1 MKIYNKKISN
11 NLKLSEIN
19 FKGLNLSKSSFKG
32 KYLNKCDF
40 WESKLENINFENTV
54 IKNSIFTDANLFKSS
69 FLNSKLID
77 INFTHANLRNVNFKG
92 CFFKN
97 VNLRDA
103 IYDAKTKWPKH
114 FSPEVYGAI
123 KYVKSI
129 KLNKKDKVKKAP
141 KNINKIVNAL
151 TKGKGYYVVEN
162 YFKKEN
168 ILKAQKTLRTIVF
181 KDKKIK
187 ENQNK
192 FSKDKRYC
200 QKWITNLLN
209 INPIFSDLIQPKL
222 AMDIFNI
229 ILGKNFICGF
239 FEANC
244 VLPGA
249 RGQFPHIDYPYNY
262 NYENGQKIPFSTN
275 GNFLF
280 NCQILIPLHDMNK
293 NNGSTA
299 FLDHS
304 YKFAKFPKKNDIKK
318 FNFKQIKAPL
328 GSMVLFNGLTWHTS
342 MPNRTYD
349 NERFCILG
357 QYIPHF
363 IKPMVDIKSTTNKA
377 IYNNDK
383 FFLKQLF
390 GMNLNF
396 PLKKK

>member
-209 INPIFSDLIQPKL
+209 INPILGEFIKSGLLFNDNISLNTSLVVKSNANQEIFQDAKINLHIVNGKIDLNKTSLSNNDIGSLELNNSNLFFKDDKL
-222 AMDIFNI
+222 IFGGDIF
-229 ILGKNFICGF
+229 
-239 FEANC
+239 
-244 VLPGA
+244 
-249 RGQFPHIDYPYNY
+249 
-262 NYENGQKIPFSTN
+262 
-275 GNFLF
+275 
-280 NCQILIPLHDMNK
+280 
-293 NNGSTA
+293 
-299 FLDHS
+299 
-304 YKFAKFPKKNDIKK
+304 
-318 FNFKQIKAPL
+318 
-328 GSMVLFNGLTWHTS
+328 
-342 MPNRTYD
+342 
-349 NERFCILG
+349 
-357 QYIPHF
+357 
-363 IKPMVDIKSTTNKA
+363 VDIKNTNRFFSFLNTNKSLRRDLKS
-377 IYNNDK
+377 IIINFEYNFSNNKIK
-383 FFLKQLF
+383 FKNITIDNKDVSDQL
-390 GMNLNF
+390 LPIIENF
-396 PLKKK
+396 NESSINNINIGRSLINELLSNYDG